1 MRYIYSFYFGTSTI
15 FTVGYGDISPRNEAE
30 VVIVIVVQSVGV
42 IIMGYIINEI
52 GYNLSAIRNGRQELE
67 R

>member
-15 FTVGYGDISPRNEAE
+15 FTVGYGDISPRNEVE

>member
-1 MRYIYSFYFGTSTI
+1 VRYIYSFYFGTSTI

>member
-1 MRYIYSFYFGTSTI
+1 VRYIYSFYFGTSTI
-15 FTVGYGDISPRNEAE
+15 FTVGYGDISPRNEVE